1 MSQKKDTEYFKKRKK
16 LCKEICCKLG
26 YWPRFEHWSCFRPLY
41 LDVLCKS
48 QPASG
53 RDAMLLFDH
62 QCHMSAFLR
71 WFDFFVASCMLGVQ
85 AAQVLGIQFFVIGG
99 HDEDV

>member
-1 MSQKKDTEYFKKRKK
+1 
-16 LCKEICCKLG
+16 
-26 YWPRFEHWSCFRPLY
+26 
-41 LDVLCKS
+41 
-48 QPASG
+48 
-53 RDAMLLFDH
+53 MLLFDH